1 VIEKP
6 KSFQIKELPY
16 PKPGEA
22 EVTLNVRACCVCGTD
37 IHLLDGEFKGSVY
50 PLIPGHEFSGV
61 VKEVGPKVTHV
72 KPGDR
77 VAVEP
82 FMACGYCYYCKTGKT
97 NQCLNGLVIG
107 HTASKEGM
115 RLDGGFSENVVVP
128 AKNLIPLSD
137 HVSFEAGSFIANLGT
152 VVYAIRRAHLQPGMK
167 VLVFG
172 TGANGLLLAKL
183 SKKAGASCVVVT
195 GKTRNR
201 LAIADQMGIDVTVVA
216 DESQE
221 HVLKKIAPLG
231 FDIVFE
237 ATGSSQIVERTFKFV
252 KNGGKIVL
260 YGIVP
265 PEQNSVINP
274 FDICRRDL
282 EILGSFSSI
291 NTCIIAHE
299 LLSSGVIQ
307 VEHLISHRFSL
318 QDWGNAVN
326 TARDPSRCMRAIV
339 LMPFFMKNEIEVVEK
354 GELVNQG

>member
-1 VIEKP
+1 MQAVVIERP
-6 KSFQIKELPY
+6 KSFKIKELQY
-16 PKPGEA
+16 PIPGEG
-22 EVTLNVRACCVCGTD
+22 EVTLDVKACCVCGTD
-37 IHLLDGEFKGSVY
+37 IHLFDGEFKGSVY
-50 PLIPGHEFSGV
+50 PLIPGHEFSGTV
-61 VKEVGPKVTHV
+61 REVGPKVTHV

-82 FMACGYCYYCKTGKT
+82 LISCGYCYFCKTGKN

-107 HTASKEGM
+107 HTASKEGL
-115 RLDGGFSENVVVP
+115 RLDGGFAEDVAVP
-128 AKNLIPLSD
+128 ARNLIPLAD
-137 HVSFEAGSFIANLGT
+137 QVSFEAGSFIANLGT
-152 VVYAIRRAHLQPGMK
+152 IVYAIRRAHLQPGMK

-172 TGANGLLLAKL
+172 TGANGLILAQL
-183 SKKAGASCVVVT
+183 SKKTGASTVVVT
-195 GKTRNR
+195 GRTKSR
-201 LAIADQMGIDVTVVA
+201 LEVALNMGIDATVLA
-216 DESQE
+216 DDSQE
-221 HVLKKIAPLG
+221 NELKKIAPFG

-291 NTCIIAHE
+291 HTCIIAHE

-326 TARDPSRCMRAIV
+326 TARDPSKCMRAIV
-339 LMPFFMKNEIEVVEK
+339 LMP
-354 GELVNQG
+354 

>member
-1 VIEKP
+1 
-6 KSFQIKELPY
+6 
-16 PKPGEA
+16 
-22 EVTLNVRACCVCGTD
+22 VTLDVKACCVCGTD
-37 IHLLDGEFKGSVY
+37 IHLFDGEFKGSVY
-50 PLIPGHEFSGV
+50 PLIPGHEFSGTV
-61 VKEVGPKVTHV
+61 REVGPKVTHV
-72 KPGDR
+72 KSGDR

-82 FMACGYCYYCKTGKT
+82 LISCGYCYFCKTGKN

-107 HTASKEGM
+107 HTASKEGL
-115 RLDGGFSENVVVP
+115 RLDGGFAEDVVVP
-128 AKNLIPLSD
+128 ARNLIPLAD
-137 HVSFEAGSFIANLGT
+137 QVSFEAASFIANLGT
-152 VVYAIRRAHLQPGMK
+152 IVYAIRRAYLQPGMK

-172 TGANGLLLAKL
+172 TGANGLILAQL
-183 SKKAGASCVVVT
+183 SKKTGASTVVVT
-195 GKTRNR
+195 GRTKSR
-201 LAIADQMGIDVTVVA
+201 LEVALNMGIDATVLA
-216 DESQE
+216 DDSQE
-221 HVLKKIAPLG
+221 NELKKIAPFG

-291 NTCIIAHE
+291 HTCIIAHE

-326 TARDPSRCMRAIV
+326 TARDPSKCMRAIV
-339 LMPFFMKNEIEVVEK
+339 LMP
-354 GELVNQG
+354 

>member
-1 VIEKP
+1 MQAVVIERP
-6 KSFQIKELPY
+6 KSFKIKELQY
-16 PKPGEA
+16 PIPGEG
-22 EVTLNVRACCVCGTD
+22 EVTLDVKACCVCGTD
-37 IHLLDGEFKGSVY
+37 IHLFDGEFKGSVY
-50 PLIPGHEFSGV
+50 PLIPGHEFSGTV
-61 VKEVGPKVTHV
+61 REVGPKVTHV

-82 FMACGYCYYCKTGKT
+82 LISCGYCYFCKTGKN

-107 HTASKEGM
+107 HTASKEGL
-115 RLDGGFSENVVVP
+115 RLDGGFAEDVVVP
-128 AKNLIPLSD
+128 ARNLIPLAD
-137 HVSFEAGSFIANLGT
+137 QVSFEAGSFIANLGT
-152 VVYAIRRAHLQPGMK
+152 IVYAIRRAHLQPGMK

-172 TGANGLLLAKL
+172 TGANGLILAQL
-183 SKKAGASCVVVT
+183 SKKTGASTVVVT
-195 GKTRNR
+195 GRTKSR
-201 LAIADQMGIDVTVVA
+201 LEVALNMGIDATVLA
-216 DESQE
+216 DDSQE
-221 HVLKKIAPLG
+221 NELKKIAPFG

-299 LLSSGVIQ
+299 LLSSGVIE
-307 VEHLISHRFSL
+307 VENLISHKFSL
-318 QDWGNAVN
+318 EDWGDAIEV
-326 TARDPSRCMRAIV
+326 ARDPSRCMRAIV
-339 LMPFFMKNEIEVVEK
+339 LMPS
-354 GELVNQG
+354 LVKEGN

>member
-1 VIEKP
+1 MKAVVIEKP

-22 EVTLNVRACCVCGTD
+22 EVTLDVRACCVCGTD

-61 VKEVGPKVTHV
+61 VREVGAKVTHV

-107 HTASKEGM
+107 HTASKQGM

-137 HVSFEAGSFIANLGT
+137 NVSFEAGSFIANLGT
-152 VVYAIRRAHLQPGMK
+152 VVYAIRRAQLQPGMS

-172 TGANGLLLAKL
+172 TGANALILAEL
-183 SKKAGASCVVVT
+183 SRKTGASTVVVT
-195 GKTRNR
+195 GRTRSR
-201 LAIADQMGIDVTVVA
+201 LEVAKRMGIDLTVIA
-216 DESQE
+216 DDSQE
-221 HVLKKIAPLG
+221 DELKKIAALG

-237 ATGSSQIVERTFKFV
+237 AAGSSQIVERTFKFV
-252 KNGGKIVL
+252 KRGGTVVL

-265 PEQNSVINP
+265 PEQNSVVNP
-274 FDICRRDL
+274 FDICIKDL
-282 EILGSFSSI
+282 QIIGSFSSV
-291 NTCIIAHE
+291 NTCIIAQE
-299 LLSSGVIQ
+299 LLSRGTIK
-307 VEHLISHRFSL
+307 VEHLISHRFPL
-318 QDWGNAVN
+318 EDWGDAIN
-326 TARDPSRCMRAIV
+326 TARDPSKCMRAIV
-339 LMPFFMKNEIEVVEK
+339 LMPSSMMK
-354 GELVNQG
+354 G

>member
-1 VIEKP
+1 MKAVVIEKP
-6 KSFQIKELPY
+6 KSFKIMELSY
-16 PKPGEA
+16 PRPGEG
-22 EVTLNVRACCVCGTD
+22 EVTLEVRVCCVCGTD

-115 RLDGGFSENVVVP
+115 RLDGGFAENVVVP
-128 AKNLIPLSD
+128 ARNLILLSD

-152 VVYAIRRAHLQPGMK
+152 IIYAIRRAQLQPGMK

-172 TGANGLLLAKL
+172 TGANGLILAEL
-183 SKKAGASCVVVT
+183 SKKTGASTVVVT
-195 GKTRNR
+195 GRTRSR
-201 LAIADQMGIDVTVVA
+201 LEVAKRMGIDATVVA
-216 DESQE
+216 DDSQE
-221 HVLKKIAPLG
+221 YELKKIAPLG
-231 FDIVFE
+231 FDVVFE
-237 ATGSSQIVERTFKFV
+237 ATGSAQIVERTFKFV

-265 PEQNSVINP
+265 PEHHSMINP
-274 FDICRRDL
+274 FDICRKDL
-282 EILGSFSSI
+282 QIIGSFSSV
-291 NTCIIAHE
+291 NTCIVAQE

-307 VEHLISHRFSL
+307 VEHLISNRFSL
-318 QDWGNAVN
+318 QDWGNAIN
-326 TARDPSRCMRAIV
+326 TARDPSKCMRAIV
-339 LMPFFMKNEIEVVEK
+339 LMPK
-354 GELVNQG
+354 

>member
-1 VIEKP
+1 MQAVVIERP
-6 KSFQIKELPY
+6 KSFKIKELQY
-16 PKPGEA
+16 PIPGEG
-22 EVTLNVRACCVCGTD
+22 EVTLDVKACCVCGTD

-50 PLIPGHEFSGV
+50 PLIPGHEFSGTV
-61 VKEVGPKVTHV
+61 REVGPKVTHV

-82 FMACGYCYYCKTGKT
+82 LISCGYCYFCKTGKN

-107 HTASKEGM
+107 HTASKEGL
-115 RLDGGFSENVVVP
+115 RLDGGFAEDVVVP
-128 AKNLIPLSD
+128 ARNLIPLAD
-137 HVSFEAGSFIANLGT
+137 QVSFEAGSFIANLGT
-152 VVYAIRRAHLQPGMK
+152 IVYAIRRAHLQPGMK

-172 TGANGLLLAKL
+172 TGANGLILAQL
-183 SKKAGASCVVVT
+183 SKKTGASTVVVT
-195 GKTRNR
+195 GRTKSR
-201 LAIADQMGIDVTVVA
+201 LEVALNMGIDATVLA
-216 DESQE
+216 DDSQE
-221 HVLKKIAPLG
+221 NELKKIAPFG

-282 EILGSFSSI
+282 EILGSFSSVH
-291 NTCIIAHE
+291 TCIIAHE

-318 QDWGNAVN
+318 QDWGDAVH
-326 TARDPSRCMRAIV
+326 TARDPSKCMRAIV
-339 LMPFFMKNEIEVVEK
+339 LMP
-354 GELVNQG
+354 

>member
-1 VIEKP
+1 
-6 KSFQIKELPY
+6 
-16 PKPGEA
+16 
-22 EVTLNVRACCVCGTD
+22 
-37 IHLLDGEFKGSVY
+37 
-50 PLIPGHEFSGV
+50 
-61 VKEVGPKVTHV
+61 VGPKVTHV

-152 VVYAIRRAHLQPGMK
+152 VVYAIRRAQLQPGMNI
-167 VLVFG
+167 LVFG
-172 TGANGLLLAKL
+172 TGANGLILAEL
-183 SKKAGASCVVVT
+183 SKKTGASMVVVT
-195 GKTRNR
+195 GRTKSR
-201 LAIADQMGIDVTVVA
+201 LEVARRMGIDVTVVA

-221 HVLKKIAPLG
+221 HVLREIASLG

-237 ATGSSQIVERTFKFV
+237 ATGSAEVVERTFRFV

-265 PEQNSVINP
+265 PQSNAIFNP
-274 FDICRRDL
+274 FDICRKDL
-282 EILGSFSSI
+282 QIIGSFSSVH
-291 NTCIIAHE
+291 TCIIAQE

-318 QDWGNAVN
+318 QDWGNAIN
-326 TARDPSRCMRAIV
+326 TARDPSKCMRAIV
-339 LMPFFMKNEIEVVEK
+339 LMP
-354 GELVNQG
+354 

>member
-1 VIEKP
+1 MKAIVIEKP
-6 KSFQIKELPY
+6 KQFQIKELPY
-16 PKPGEA
+16 PRPGEG
-22 EVTLNVRACCVCGTD
+22 EVAIEVRVCCVCGTD

-115 RLDGGFSENVVVP
+115 RLDGGFAENVVVP
-128 AKNLIPLSD
+128 ARNLILLSD

-152 VVYAIRRAHLQPGMK
+152 IIYAIRRAQLQPGMK

-172 TGANGLLLAKL
+172 TGANGLILAEL
-183 SKKAGASCVVVT
+183 SKKTGASTVVVT
-195 GKTRNR
+195 GRTRSR
-201 LAIADQMGIDVTVVA
+201 LEVAKRMGIDATVVA
-216 DESQE
+216 DDSQE
-221 HVLKKIAPLG
+221 YELKKIAPLG
-231 FDIVFE
+231 FDVVFE
-237 ATGSSQIVERTFKFV
+237 ATGSAQIVERTFKFV

-265 PEQNSVINP
+265 PEHQSMINP
-274 FDICRRDL
+274 FDVCRKDL
-282 EILGSFSSI
+282 QIIGSFSSV
-291 NTCIIAHE
+291 NTCIVAQE

-307 VEHLISHRFSL
+307 VEHLISNRFSL
-318 QDWGNAVN
+318 QDWGNAIN
-326 TARDPSRCMRAIV
+326 TARDPSKCMRAIV
-339 LMPFFMKNEIEVVEK
+339 LMPK
-354 GELVNQG
+354 

>member
-1 VIEKP
+1 MQAVVIERP
-6 KSFQIKELPY
+6 KSFKIEELQY
-16 PKPGEA
+16 PKPGEG
-22 EVTLNVRACCVCGTD
+22 EVTLDVRACCVCGTD

-61 VKEVGPKVTHV
+61 VREVGLKVTHV

-82 FMACGYCYYCKTGKT
+82 FMACGYCFFCKTGKT
-97 NQCLNGLVIG
+97 NQCLNGMVIG
-107 HTASKEGM
+107 HTASKQGL
-115 RLDGGFSENVVVP
+115 RLDGGFAENVVVP
-128 AKNLIPLSD
+128 AKNLIPLAN

-152 VVYAIRRAHLQPGMK
+152 IVYAIRRAQLQAGMK

-172 TGANGLLLAKL
+172 TGANGLILAQL
-183 SKKAGASCVVVT
+183 SKKTGASTVVVT
-195 GKTRNR
+195 GRTKSR
-201 LAIADQMGIDVTVVA
+201 LEVALSMGIDATVLA
-216 DESQE
+216 DDSQE
-221 HVLKKIAPLG
+221 KELKKIAPLG

-237 ATGSSQIVERTFKFV
+237 ATGSPQIVERTFRFV

-265 PEQNSVINP
+265 PEQNSVINA

-318 QDWGNAVN
+318 QDWGNAIR
-326 TARDPSRCMRAIV
+326 TAREPSRCMRAIV
-339 LMPFFMKNEIEVVEK
+339 LMP
-354 GELVNQG
+354 